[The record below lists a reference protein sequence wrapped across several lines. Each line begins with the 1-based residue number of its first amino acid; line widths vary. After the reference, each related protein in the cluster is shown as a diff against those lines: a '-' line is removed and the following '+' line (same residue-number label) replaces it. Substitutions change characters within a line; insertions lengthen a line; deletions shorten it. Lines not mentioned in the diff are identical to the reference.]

1 MIDIHNHILVDIDDG
16 PKTIEKSI
24 ALLKQAKYEGVTSIV
39 ATPHHLHPRYD
50 NTFQQVL
57 VKLAELRTHP
67 EVQALDIKLF
77 PGQEIRITD
86 SILQGLDNGSIQG
99 INRSKYLLIEFP
111 TGEVPH
117 YTKQLFFEIQS
128 RGYIPIIAHP
138 ERNRSIAKNPE
149 ILYELVANGALS
161 QLTSSSLVGGFGKN
175 IQKLSLQFIECNLA
189 HFVASD
195 AHSCDQRPFL
205 MQELFHNHKLKKYS
219 NDIEELL
226 RNASSVIN
234 DNFVY
239 LDRPTKPGKV
249 KSFLKWF

>member
-57 VKLAELRTHP
+57 VKLAELRTDP

-117 YTKQLFFEIQS
+117 YTKQFFLKYNREATYQSLHILKEIEVS
-128 RGYIPIIAHP
+128 P
-138 ERNRSIAKNPE
+138 K
-149 ILYELVANGALS
+149 
-161 QLTSSSLVGGFGKN
+161 
-175 IQKLSLQFIECNLA
+175 IQKYYMNLLQMG
-189 HFVASD
+189 H
-195 AHSCDQRPFL
+195 
-205 MQELFHNHKLKKYS
+205 
-219 NDIEELL
+219 
-226 RNASSVIN
+226 
-234 DNFVY
+234 
-239 LDRPTKPGKV
+239 
-249 KSFLKWF
+249 